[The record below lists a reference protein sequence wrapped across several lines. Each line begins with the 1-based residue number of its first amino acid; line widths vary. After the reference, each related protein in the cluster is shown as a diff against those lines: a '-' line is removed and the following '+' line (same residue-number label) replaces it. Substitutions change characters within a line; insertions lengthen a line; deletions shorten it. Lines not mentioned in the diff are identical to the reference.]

1 MVHVWVTRALCPS
14 TGYFWT
20 NPGSPSI
27 ICSCGGHR
35 IVDDVVLSGEP
46 VTDEAEFRAA
56 VCADISVADADL
68 DLRQG

>member
-1 MVHVWVTRALCPS
+1 MTHIWTTRAKCPS

-27 ICSCGGHR
+27 ICSCGGHS
-35 IVDDVVLSGEP
+35 IIDDVLISGEA
-46 VTDEAEFRAA
+46 VTDEVAFRAA
-56 VCADISVADADL
+56 VCADINISDADL

>member
-1 MVHVWVTRALCPS
+1 MIHTWTTRAICPL

-27 ICSCGGHR
+27 ICSCGEHSIIDNVIIAGDA
-35 IVDDVVLSGEP
+35 VA
-46 VTDEAEFRAA
+46 DEAAFRAA
-56 VCADISVADADL
+56 VCADLFVEDADL